1 VSGTPHLYGN
11 GHRAP
16 RSVDKERLWRALE
29 RVSEL
34 SNDSAVGR
42 IRAGSVRP
50 LTLLE
55 CIRRIAE
62 GALYEGTGA
71 P

>member
-1 VSGTPHLYGN
+1 MSRDSIEAREERRD
-11 GHRAP
+11 RA
-16 RSVDKERLWRALE
+16 SLLRALE
-29 RVSEL
+29 RVAQL

-42 IRAGSVRP
+42 VQTGSVRP
-50 LTLLE
+50 LTLLA

>member
-1 VSGTPHLYGN
+1 MSTPQLGQ
-11 GHRAP
+11 GPRAP
-16 RSVDKERLWRALE
+16 EKQDRQRLLRALE